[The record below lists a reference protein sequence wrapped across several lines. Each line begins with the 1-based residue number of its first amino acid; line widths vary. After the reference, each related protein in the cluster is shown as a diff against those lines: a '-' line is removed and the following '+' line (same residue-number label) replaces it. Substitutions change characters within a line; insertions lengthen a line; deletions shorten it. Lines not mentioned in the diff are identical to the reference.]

1 MLPQWTQNELIVNG
15 ARLHYYRTGNGAK
28 PPLVLAHGFS
38 DDGLCWQPTAAD
50 LETEYDVIMPD
61 ARGHGLSERV
71 RPGEQVD
78 MASDLAMIIRKLG
91 LEHPIVGGHSMG
103 ANVAFQ
109 LGVRFPD
116 LTRALVLEDPP
127 WWLSEQAEMRP
138 IDRHEEHPMAGWV
151 RTIMTHTAEE
161 LMDQCRAEHPTWP
174 EVVVQTWC
182 AAKKR
187 LDPDIISILRI
198 DGNNWQE
205 KVGAIACPV
214 LVFTA
219 EVDQGGII
227 TPAVA
232 AKVCELNSYITIAHI
247 AGVGHHI
254 RFGNYA
260 AYMQALRSF
269 LAGIR
274 PYR

>member
-1 MLPQWTQNELIVNG
+1 MLPHWTQNDLTVNG
-15 ARLHYYRTGNGAK
+15 ARLHYYRTGDGTK

-50 LETEYDVIMPD
+50 LEAEYDVILPD

-71 RPGEQVD
+71 RPGEPVD
-78 MASDLAMIIRKLG
+78 AASDLAGIMRGLG
-91 LEHPIVGGHSMG
+91 LERAIVGGHSMG
-103 ANVAFQ
+103 ANTAFQ
-109 LGVRFPD
+109 LGARFPD
-116 LTRALVLEDPP
+116 LARALVLEDPP
-127 WWLSEQAEMRP
+127 WWLPEQSEMRP
-138 IDRHEEHPMAGWV
+138 IDSHEEHPMAGWV

-161 LMDQCRAEHPTWP
+161 LIDQCRAEHPTWP

-187 LDPDIISILRI
+187 LDPDILSILNSPGTDWLEALAKI
-198 DGNNWQE
+198 S
-205 KVGAIACPV
+205 CPT

-219 EVDQGGII
+219 EADKGAII

-232 AKVCELNSYITIAHI
+232 ARVCEVNSQVAIAHI

-254 RFGNYA
+254 RFGNYP
-260 AYMQALRSF
+260 AYMQALRAF
-269 LAGIR
+269 LKTVKD
-274 PYR
+274 